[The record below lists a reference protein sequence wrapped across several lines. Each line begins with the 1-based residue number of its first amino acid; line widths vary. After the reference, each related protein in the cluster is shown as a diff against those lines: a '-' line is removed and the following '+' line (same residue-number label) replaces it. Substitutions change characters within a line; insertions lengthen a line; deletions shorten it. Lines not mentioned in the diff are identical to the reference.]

1 MLSDKLKTS
10 SICYPCTLCDAA
22 CSFSSIQLCVLLPDW
37 RKIEHYDWM
46 IARYFVFRTAWSD
59 LPRLPC
65 SKHPSSISA
74 STSLFH
80 SYNTAG
86 HRKQLCI
93 SQKAYLASSR
103 GPRLGRHSGQV
114 HVHLLGWVP
123 IGFCSFLAFLAGIVL
138 WLPAGSYLSALVAV
152 VSRSVLYSVST
163 WLFTGIFLLFYQ
175 QRSCSITL
183 FLAAWVAFL
192 NTPLVVPCKVPARVS
207 ICIFPKAGKVTWKM
221 KDAICVGS
229 WNLLPPIWLWCMEV
243 HKLGSSYPGAIQP
256 SFPPGK
262 KRGYFGAQQQEAECK
277 KMIGELRSAS

>member
-22 CSFSSIQLCVLLPDW
+22 CSFSSVQLCVLLPDW

-103 GPRLGRHSGQV
+103 RTMTWKTQWAGAHSPLRLSPNWV
-114 HVHLLGWVP
+114 LL
-123 IGFCSFLAFLAGIVL
+123 IFGISC
-138 WLPAGSYLSALVAV
+138 WDCPLVACRELFV
-152 VSRSVLYSVST
+152 CIGRS
-163 WLFTGIFLLFYQ
+163 G
-175 QRSCSITL
+175 
-183 FLAAWVAFL
+183 
-192 NTPLVVPCKVPARVS
+192 
-207 ICIFPKAGKVTWKM
+207 
-221 KDAICVGS
+221 
-229 WNLLPPIWLWCMEV
+229 
-243 HKLGSSYPGAIQP
+243 
-256 SFPPGK
+256 
-262 KRGYFGAQQQEAECK
+262 
-277 KMIGELRSAS
+277 